1 LPGRTFAIGDIHGGY
16 DELAALLRKLPALSA
31 DDTIVLL
38 GDYVDRGKDSAKVL
52 RLIRER
58 LPLRIKSRIVALR
71 GNHEDGWIRVVRDK
85 WDSFVYPRANGCLA
99 TLRSFEGRPHHPEDC
114 ATEAE
119 LGRMRDG
126 SFFPPG
132 TIEWMESLPY
142 WYEDEHAI
150 FVHAGLVEQ
159 DGAFVHP
166 MLTQN
171 KALLLWVRTMKFYSE
186 YRGKRVVCGHTPTEH
201 LPPEMSSYTPD
212 DPTDAWVGE
221 CVTVIDTG
229 CGRGGFLTALEL
241 PSMQIYES
249 R

>member
-1 LPGRTFAIGDIHGGY
+1 MSGRTIAIGDIHGGY
-16 DELAALLRKLPALSA
+16 DEFEALLRKLPALSA
-31 DDTIVLL
+31 SDTIVLL

-52 RLIRER
+52 KLIREG
-58 LPLRIKSRIVALR
+58 LPERIKSRIVALR
-71 GNHEDGWIRVVRDK
+71 GNHEDGWLRVVYGK
-85 WDSFVYPRANGCLA
+85 WHSFVYPRANGCLA
-99 TLRSFEGRPHHPEDC
+99 TLRSFEGKAHNPDDR

-119 LGRMRDG
+119 LTRMCTG
-126 SFFPPG
+126 EFFPEG
-132 TIEWMESLPY
+132 TLEWMESLPY

-166 MLTQN
+166 MLTKD

-201 LPPEMSSYTPD
+201 LPPEMSSHTPD

-241 PSMQIYES
+241 PSMTIYES